1 MTLVL
6 AVDELTHAWD
16 GAGECSEERG
26 VAVHGAITFKRVDKL
41 VFQDEVTTRAKPVDD
56 SAVGDTIVVEVEYRA
71 RCVYFEL
78 AVDAPKRSRPHLH
91 EAVVACRIVGTL
103 RQIA

>member
-1 MTLVL
+1 
-6 AVDELTHAWD
+6 
-16 GAGECSEERG
+16 
-26 VAVHGAITFKRVDKL
+26 VHGAITFERVDKL

-91 EAVVACRIVGTL
+91 EAIVACRIVGTL
-103 RQIA
+103 ADRVVA